1 MDSLPTSPLG
11 WIETISIITIGI
23 FAVISLFDKTLN
35 NRRRNIQETD
45 NALIE
50 SLQASVNHMKGRQT
64 EMEVDL
70 KQANEKITTLQAE
83 NTLLKDIAIGRDGNT
98 KQFQTDAYDAMKK
111 VIENVTISKMN
122 HEAIVKMDKNIEK
135 LASSIENLVK
145 KMPDAVKN

>member
-35 NRRRNIQETD
+35 NRRKNIQETD

-50 SLQASVNHMKGRQT
+50 SLQASVNHMKGKQT

-70 KQANEKITTLQAE
+70 KQANEKITALQAE